1 MYDNQICSP
10 LYTSW
15 KIFNGNGE
23 QCSFNGFVIKLQ
35 YKIKNV
41 LFARYK
47 TYLNN
52 YLPLFLLG
60 AIFMTF

>member
-10 LYTSW
+10 LHTSW

-41 LFARYK
+41 LLAWYK
-47 TYLNN
+47 T
-52 YLPLFLLG
+52 
-60 AIFMTF
+60 